1 MKLQAERLSLATHSE
16 NGSHLSI
23 AEFKWLYD
31 CIANLLYIGDAVSF
45 GWKEWNR
52 NDLKYG
58 IAVPLIVVLVIV
70 GLSLVSSFLMR
81 SGGMSGSS
89 GLIIGII
96 STIEE
101 LVITVAVPLLLGL
114 VWNQWAGGASGFL
127 MGTTWSMWYAVKYG
141 LYTGS
146 FRSGGSIN
154 LGPTLL
160 GWVLSAML
168 IGYMAGVLN
177 KRSHDFRRMLIV
189 GMITTAIGGFFLLGM
204 FQLSPSNVV
213 PFDFNGFA
221 INVATRIA
229 TGAIVA
235 VIAKVFMWYGVS
247 LHKT

>member
-1 MKLQAERLSLATHSE
+1 MGL
-16 NGSHLSI
+16 
-23 AEFKWLYD
+23 
-31 CIANLLYIGDAVSF
+31 

-70 GLSLVSSFLMR
+70 GLSLVSSSLMS

-89 GLIIGII
+89 GIVIGII

-101 LVITVAVPLLLGL
+101 LTITVAVPLLLGL
-114 VWNQWAGGASGFL
+114 VWNRWAGGASGFL
-127 MGTTWSMWYAVKYG
+127 MGSVWSVWYAVKYG

-146 FRSGGSIN
+146 FRGGGAIN

-168 IGYMAGVLN
+168 IGYMAGALN
-177 KRSHDFRRMLIV
+177 KHSENFRRMLIV
-189 GMITTAIGGFFLLGM
+189 GMATTAVGGFFLLGM

-213 PFDFNGFA
+213 PFDFSGFA
-221 INVATRIA
+221 LNVATRIA
-229 TGAIVA
+229 AGAIVPI
-235 VIAKVFMWYGVS
+235 IAKVFMWYGVA
-247 LHKT
+247 LNKM